1 MFKTSKWAMGR
12 TLVHPIYC
20 KGTLFYVSM
29 TLLGSD
35 GIYLGYTGLLPLRG
49 DELWKTESH
58 WLKNLWMH
66 PRHKILRTK
75 MKPPETLQ
83 VGALTR
89 IFFLHIP
96 MSYPLFCAP
105 LCKGKSAPHLIQAAR
120 RTRTAP
126 QRAREPPV
134 SSTHLAPS
142 SRGCSVADL
151 E

>member
-49 DELWKTESH
+49 DELWKTEPH

-89 IFFLHIP
+89 SPPFTFRCLTPCFVRPFARVNLLHISFKP
-96 MSYPLFCAP
+96 QEEHGQLHTGRGSRQFLQ
-105 LCKGKSAPHLIQAAR
+105 LIWLHL
-120 RTRTAP
+120 
-126 QRAREPPV
+126 REGV
-134 SSTHLAPS
+134 Q
-142 SRGCSVADL
+142 
-151 E
+151 

>member
-49 DELWKTESH
+49 DELWKTEPH

-89 IFFLHIP
+89 SPPFTFRCLT
-96 MSYPLFCAP
+96 P

-126 QRAREPPV
+126 HRAREPPV